1 MIQIASQAFYTLD
14 QKEESLTFPDGINAL
29 RLQMQN
35 RYPWNVELPTN
46 KRCDNL
52 ELTPS
57 GRSDIDVERER
68 LIYVLRKCLLNELG
82 PALGAEKLAN
92 ILLSI
97 ASFID
102 LAEKR
107 RNYLEVCD
115 LMSTLNLSSL
125 AKGVYLKQFD
135 LYNVDLSNAPVK
147 FKVDTRSSAGTGP
160 LTLKFKSGGFFN
172 FSYASVVSRLQ
183 AATTAESAAAGPS
196 TTICSGTPLQS
207 YTSSHPPHGGPS

>member
-1 MIQIASQAFYTLD
+1 RHQFEKYYRETYGRPVAIVRSLSMTREQFALFKAILLFSPNNLD
-14 QKEESLTFPDGINAL
+14 
-29 RLQMQN
+29 
-35 RYPWNVELPTN
+35 
-46 KRCDNL
+46 
-52 ELTPS
+52 LTPS
-57 GRSDIDVERER
+57 GRLDIDVERER
-68 LIYVLRKCLLNELG
+68 LIFVLRKCLLNELG

-135 LYNVDLSNAPVK
+135 L
-147 FKVDTRSSAGTGP
+147 
-160 LTLKFKSGGFFN
+160 
-172 FSYASVVSRLQ
+172 
-183 AATTAESAAAGPS
+183 
-196 TTICSGTPLQS
+196 
-207 YTSSHPPHGGPS
+207 